1 MMIKEEADQKI
12 WHKVLDDQRAKR
24 MKEIYNENNQNQ
36 ATNIV
41 YSIKNTVKV
50 VNIMP
55 TSETP
60 GKRFLKDLSK
70 QHQAYAV
77 HNRDLDKKIESIRVV
92 FERSLRANPT
102 SPTSHPV
109 PSRKSIRVARVTNS
123 SKKSEHNNYNNYI
136 DDRHQNN
143 NDNGAGESLMKTMR
157 SEVLCKLLA
166 FKYCM
171 EFKNIVFDRLR
182 ILKLMGNWGTHTRA
196 VILVQRHFR
205 RKILLMRIR
214 SAEKI
219 HKFIAQWLYKSQRS
233 LKRKSAILIR
243 RFLTDILEQAS
254 IIFAVKKFQYK
265 VRKCQKFVRSYLDCL
280 HARLFCFRKMLDR
293 FEKGA
298 VAALCDEYSE
308 VKDAL
313 KKEIFRVFKWF
324 QSECLQ
330 KREDWKI
337 KAKNKLLSWN
347 MLIDENDV
355 RQYLISA
362 DDADPQFVKKKD
374 KEDPYPSM
382 LTIYSSRVL
391 KTKLLEALTSAKAS
405 IVIVQAPVAKKKA
418 KKKLVPENNFEDD
431 TPQELLLKVERFL
444 NNLKHGGH

>member
-1 MMIKEEADQKI
+1 
-12 WHKVLDDQRAKR
+12 
-24 MKEIYNENNQNQ
+24 
-36 ATNIV
+36 
-41 YSIKNTVKV
+41 
-50 VNIMP
+50 
-55 TSETP
+55 
-60 GKRFLKDLSK
+60 
-70 QHQAYAV
+70 
-77 HNRDLDKKIESIRVV
+77 
-92 FERSLRANPT
+92 
-102 SPTSHPV
+102 
-109 PSRKSIRVARVTNS
+109 
-123 SKKSEHNNYNNYI
+123 
-136 DDRHQNN
+136 
-143 NDNGAGESLMKTMR
+143 MKTMR

-313 KKEIFRVFKWF
+313 KKR
-324 QSECLQ
+324 S
-330 KREDWKI
+330 
-337 KAKNKLLSWN
+337 
-347 MLIDENDV
+347 
-355 RQYLISA
+355 
-362 DDADPQFVKKKD
+362 FV
-374 KEDPYPSM
+374 
-382 LTIYSSRVL
+382 
-391 KTKLLEALTSAKAS
+391 
-405 IVIVQAPVAKKKA
+405 
-418 KKKLVPENNFEDD
+418 
-431 TPQELLLKVERFL
+431 FL
-444 NNLKHGGH
+444 NGFNQSACRKERTGRLKPKINCCLGTC